1 MNNINKIA
9 FSRNGALNKDLKEI
23 SNNDLF
29 SSTSKTSNELLTNKR
44 KLYIKN
50 LNNKKNNLKDSSS
63 QGTLLLSAEKE
74 SIERKK
80 IKKEIKHVE
89 KRYIVD
95 DIDNIYV
102 LLKEPKF
109 KLRIQEFLHFF
120 IVFLVCIKF
129 VILLKTPLI

>member
-1 MNNINKIA
+1 MNNINKIV

-44 KLYIKN
+44 KLNIKN

-80 IKKEIKHVE
+80 KKK
-89 KRYIVD
+89 K
-95 DIDNIYV
+95 
-102 LLKEPKF
+102 
-109 KLRIQEFLHFF
+109 
-120 IVFLVCIKF
+120 
-129 VILLKTPLI
+129 